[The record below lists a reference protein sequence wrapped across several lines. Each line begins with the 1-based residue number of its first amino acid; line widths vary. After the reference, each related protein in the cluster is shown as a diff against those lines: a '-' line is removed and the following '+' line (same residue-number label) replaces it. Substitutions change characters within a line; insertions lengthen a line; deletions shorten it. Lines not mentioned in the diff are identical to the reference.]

1 MCALIGL
8 IGGVQLLVAEFYPP
22 RRRKIEERIIWNI

>member
-1 MCALIGL
+1 MPSFYVRFGWFALAGS

-22 RRRKIEERIIWNI
+22 Q